1 MTNVPA
7 VVFVINNETSMR
19 AALEDLVGSIGLQVR
34 AFASSPHY
42 NYRAT
47 ATTR

>member
-7 VVFVINNETSMR
+7 VVFVINDETSMR

-34 AFASSPHY
+34 VFASFPHY
-42 NYRAT
+42 IYRTT